1 VWRKEEWKMDMVLK
15 YDPEADIL
23 TMKLEESVILG

>member
-1 VWRKEEWKMDMVLK
+1 MDMVLR

-23 TMKLEESVILG
+23 TMKLEEALFWDESFLTVM